1 MDINADP
8 KILFI
13 LEHYS
18 KKFYTAVL
26 DDDEDFYEKYKSM
39 DQNDRFNNFI
49 YTIINDNDTFVK
61 YHKLLINAGCD
72 KKKLNKFFYTYFK
85 MREKS
90 IKKKFSFAEI
100 EEFKI
105 DDFDIDIENKYTFF

>member
-1 MDINADP
+1 MDISTDGY
-8 KILFI
+8 IIHI
-13 LEHYS
+13 LEFYC

-26 DDDEDFYEKYKSM
+26 NDDEDFYEKYKSM
-39 DQNDRFNNFI
+39 DRNDKFNNFI

-61 YHKLLINAGCD
+61 YHKLLINSGCD
-72 KKKLNKFFYTYFK
+72 RKELNKFFYTYFK

-100 EEFKI
+100 EEFEI
-105 DDFDIDIENKYTFF
+105 DDFDIDIDNKYKFF

>member
-13 LEHYS
+13 LETFC
-18 KKFYTAVL
+18 KKFYSAVL

-61 YHKLLINAGCD
+61 YHKLLINLGCD
-72 KKKLNKFFYTYFK
+72 KKNLNNFFYIYLK

-90 IKKKFSFAEI
+90 IKKKFSFNEI

-105 DDFDIDIENKYTFF
+105 DDFDVDIESKYIFF